1 MTQTPPK
8 SNSHQESNQP
18 VKDGAPTSAPPEETT
33 FLGYLRDWADALVI
47 AFVVAMFIRMFV
59 VELFKIPSGS
69 MSPTLLGDWVAEGVA
84 SDRQG
89 QSHHFLLIMDPSE
102 IVQVFER
109 QNDGYYDYQGKH
121 PRFALTASQQVLLQ
135 SKLHREEHRIL
146 VNKFAYWFKQPE
158 RGDIVIFRV
167 PFKSEPYMYSRN
179 GVDIPGRPYNRNE
192 SVYVKRAVAFAGE
205 EVAIKPDQ
213 HIYINGNKVTDPV
226 VMSRLQYIIPGDSS
240 EYDIKVPKEH
250 LVVLGDNSDNSL
262 DSRYWGPLPENNL
275 RGKAVLRYWPFKD
288 KWFLSPK

>member
-1 MTQTPPK
+1 MTQTPTQ
-8 SNSHQESNQP
+8 SNSQGEANE
-18 VKDGAPTSAPPEETT
+18 KAGDGAKLSGAAEETT

-84 SDRQG
+84 TNREG
-89 QSHHFLLIMDPSE
+89 ESHQYLLIMDPMES
-102 IVQVFER
+102 VQVFEK
-109 QNDGYYDYQGKH
+109 QPDGYYDYQGKH
-121 PRFALTASQQVLLQ
+121 PRFALTASQNVLLH
-135 SKLHREEHRIL
+135 SELHREEHRIL
-146 VNKFAYWFKQPE
+146 VNKFAYWFKKPE
-158 RGDIVIFRV
+158 RGDVVIFRV
-167 PFKSEPYMYSRN
+167 PFKAEPYVYSRN
-179 GVDIPGRPYNRNE
+179 GIDIPGHPYNRNE
-192 SVYVKRAVAFAGE
+192 SVYVKRAVAFGGE
-205 EVAIKPDQ
+205 RVEIRPDRHLYVNGKP
-213 HIYINGNKVTDPV
+213 VTEPEIV
-226 VMSRLQYIIPGDSS
+226 SKLQYLVPGGSG
-240 EYDIKVPKEH
+240 EYDITVPDDH